1 MIRRAAKDYLVFAL
15 DVPSAAAAEPLVERL
30 AGAVGMFKIGLE
42 LFVREGPAV
51 ADLVRRRG
59 GARIFLDL
67 KLHDI
72 PATVRRA
79 MAAAAA
85 LEVDFVTVHCGESP
99 AMLEAAVEGAGGQV
113 KVLGVTV
120 LTSVAPAELKA
131 AGLRPELAEDPGHLV
146 LRRAAMA
153 ADAGCAGVVCAGH
166 ELEMLKQRF
175 DDRLLAVVPGIRPA
189 AGEVAGD
196 DQRRVMTPAAAVAA
210 GADHLVVGRPIRDA
224 ADPLQAAEAI
234 VEQISVALSGDS
246 NRTAKPR

>member
-1 MIRRAAKDYLVFAL
+1 
-15 DVPSAAAAEPLVERL
+15 
-30 AGAVGMFKIGLE
+30 
-42 LFVREGPAV
+42 
-51 ADLVRRRG
+51 
-59 GARIFLDL
+59 
-67 KLHDI
+67 
-72 PATVRRA
+72 
-79 MAAAAA
+79 
-85 LEVDFVTVHCGESP
+85 
-99 AMLEAAVEGAGGQV
+99 
-113 KVLGVTV
+113 
-120 LTSVAPAELKA
+120 
-131 AGLRPELAEDPGHLV
+131 
-146 LRRAAMA
+146 MA